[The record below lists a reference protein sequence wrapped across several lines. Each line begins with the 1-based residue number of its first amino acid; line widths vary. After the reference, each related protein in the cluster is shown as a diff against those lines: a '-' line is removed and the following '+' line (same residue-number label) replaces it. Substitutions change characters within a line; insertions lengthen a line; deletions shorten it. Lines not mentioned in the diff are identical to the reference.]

1 MVAPSPGRNGGLPSR
16 RSGHTAYAATVL
28 GAVISAIVLALASS
42 PALAQG
48 AAAEQAPSRLPAG
61 ASSGAPTGTTKGASA
76 VAGVAAIA
84 APASPAASAHALVA
98 IDRTPLRAAP
108 REGGAV
114 QAELTQGD
122 LLEVRGQRLDHLQ
135 VYDHRRERAGFVRA
149 EALRRVSLQS
159 GEADE
164 LLAVLRFLRHTPG
177 QEALGIAYVAA
188 YLRSA
193 GAERIDAEPFD
204 ALGTMAE
211 RLARRASGARAGDTV
226 AAQLEAVA
234 AYGVRFATL
243 EREGRLHLCYEGDA
257 FRRVLALKPDA
268 GQQARAMLAL
278 TRHDCVDPMLTPT
291 ARVAHDA
298 WRADLLDLP
307 WPRGYNELPALAR
320 NRLHLRRAGLWA
332 ARAHQF
338 SRLGRAVQPAA
349 ERALAELATVNK
361 NEFTDDDELEYTEAA
376 IRVGAMRWAAMPQAT
391 PVGLIDAGAHGLR
404 LVVRAGAEPG
414 QTCVQLLAAEVAA
427 APNQPAA
434 AAPAVRATPRGEAGP
449 SLLAERCTF
458 GTVWTRSVAVRPAGD
473 AMVLAVQPLE
483 GWTEL
488 WVFRAEPSERAAT
501 EVGGR
506 ASEAVGQGGTAGEP
520 SSAARSAHAA
530 ARPAW
535 RVDALPP
542 ASSSPGLGYVEFAGW
557 VPGAQPRLLIAR
569 ESRIEGRFH
578 RRFEVLALDTLDP
591 VKQASSPSLL
601 VAFGQWSDAQWRR
614 RTVALR

>member
-1 MVAPSPGRNGGLPSR
+1 MVTPSFGRSGGPPSR
-16 RSGHTAYAATVL
+16 RGGRTAYAATVL
-28 GAVISAIVLALASS
+28 GAVIAAIVLALASS
-42 PALAQG
+42 PTLAQG
-48 AAAEQAPSRLPAG
+48 AAAEQAPSRQTAG
-61 ASSGAPTGTTKGASA
+61 ASGAPKGASA

-257 FRRVLALKPDA
+257 FRRVLALQPDA

-291 ARVAHDA
+291 ARAAHDA

-361 NEFTDDDELEYTEAA
+361 HEFTDEDQLEYAEAA
-376 IRVGAMRWAAMPQAT
+376 IRVGAVRWAAVPQAT
-391 PVGLIDAGAHGLR
+391 PVGLMDAGAHGLR

-414 QTCVQLLAAEVAA
+414 QTCVQLLAAELAAPSTRPVAA
-427 APNQPAA
+427 APAGR
-434 AAPAVRATPRGEAGP
+434 AAPRDEAGP

-473 AMVLAVQPLE
+473 ALVLAVQPLE

-501 EVGGR
+501 EAGGR

-520 SSAARSAHAA
+520 ASAARSARAA

-535 RVDALPP
+535 RVDVLPP

-591 VKQASSPSLL
+591 VKQASTPNLL

>member
-1 MVAPSPGRNGGLPSR
+1 MPVPP
-16 RSGHTAYAATVL
+16 
-28 GAVISAIVLALASS
+28 
-42 PALAQG
+42 
-48 AAAEQAPSRLPAG
+48 
-61 ASSGAPTGTTKGASA
+61 
-76 VAGVAAIA
+76 
-84 APASPAASAHALVA
+84 APAALGHALVA
-98 IDRTPLRAAP
+98 TDRTPLRAAP

-149 EALRRVSLQS
+149 EALRRVSLQP
-159 GEADE
+159 GEADG

-211 RLARRASGARAGDTV
+211 RLARRASSARAGEAV
-226 AAQLEAVA
+226 AAQIEGVG
-234 AYGVRFATL
+234 AYGVRFVTL

-257 FRRVLALKPDA
+257 FRRALALRPDA

-291 ARVAHDA
+291 ARVAFDA

-307 WPRGYNELPALAR
+307 WPRGYNELPALMK

-338 SRLGRAVQPAA
+338 SRLGRASQPAA

-361 NEFTDDDELEYTEAA
+361 NEFTDEDQLEYAEAA
-376 IRVGAMRWAAMPQAT
+376 IRVGAVRWAAMPQAMAGAT
-391 PVGLIDAGAHGLR
+391 GAAGAGMVEAGAHGLR

-414 QTCVQLLAAEVAA
+414 QTCVGLLAAERH
-427 APNQPAA
+427 
-434 AAPAVRATPRGEAGP
+434 AAPAGAGRGTPGRTPEQEAGP
-449 SLLAERCTF
+449 HLLAERCTF
-458 GTVWTRSVAVRPAGD
+458 GTVWTRSAAVRPAGD
-473 AMVLAVQPLE
+473 AMALAVQPLE

-488 WVFRAEPSERAAT
+488 WVFRAEGAEK
-501 EVGGR
+501 VGDK
-506 ASEAVGQGGTAGEP
+506 VGDKAGE
-520 SSAARSAHAA
+520 
-530 ARPAW
+530 RPGW
-535 RVDALPP
+535 RIDVLPP
-542 ASSSPGLGYVEFAGW
+542 AAAAPGLGYVEFAGW

-569 ESRIEGRFH
+569 EARTEGRFH

-591 VKQASSPSLL
+591 VKQASTPTQL
-601 VAFGQWSDAQWRR
+601 VAFGQWSDASWRR

>member
-1 MVAPSPGRNGGLPSR
+1 MARITDRPSARHGGRA
-16 RSGHTAYAATVL
+16 AYAATLL
-28 GAVISAIVLALASS
+28 GALAAAIVLALTSA
-42 PALAQG
+42 PALAQHQASAG
-48 AAAEQAPSRLPAG
+48 TAAGAGTAAATIG
-61 ASSGAPTGTTKGASA
+61 GVAPTKAASNAATSAATT
-76 VAGVAAIA
+76 AATTA
-84 APASPAASAHALVA
+84 AMASPSSAALAGHALVA

-108 REGGAV
+108 REGAAV

-164 LLAVLRFLRHTPG
+164 LLAVLRFLRHAPG

-188 YLRSA
+188 YLRAA

-204 ALGTMAE
+204 ALGSMAE
-211 RLARRASGARAGDTV
+211 RLARRASNARAGDTV
-226 AAQLEAVA
+226 AAQMEAVA

-291 ARVAHDA
+291 ARVAFDA

-307 WPRGYNELPALAR
+307 WPRGYNELPALAQ

-338 SRLGRAVQPAA
+338 SRLGRAAQPAA

-361 NEFTDDDELEYTEAA
+361 NEFTDEDQLEYAEAA
-376 IRVGAMRWAAMPQAT
+376 IRVGAVRWAAVPQAT

-414 QTCVQLLAAEVAA
+414 QTCVQLLAAETAA
-427 APNQPAA
+427 ASSSPAA
-434 AAPAVRATPRGEAGP
+434 TSTGSTTTPAANAATAGRAVPRGGDAGP

-458 GTVWTRSVAVRPAGD
+458 GTVWTRSVAVRPTGD
-473 AMVLAVQPLE
+473 ALAMAVQPLE

-488 WVFRAEPSERAAT
+488 WVFRAESADK
-501 EVGGR
+501 
-506 ASEAVGQGGTAGEP
+506 
-520 SSAARSAHAA
+520 SAAVEPGSKGPRA
-530 ARPAW
+530 AW
-535 RVDALPP
+535 RVDVLPP
-542 ASSSPGLGYVEFAGW
+542 APSSPGLGYVEFAGW

-569 ESRIEGRFH
+569 ESRTEGRFH

-591 VKQASSPSLL
+591 VKQASTPNLL

-614 RTVALR
+614 RSVALR